1 MSIVRFYWTCSS
13 NQQGGFCTNGTPFGL
28 GRTFPL
34 QWVLRALSHAWP
46 FLESEERAES
56 HSEAVYES
64 SPDGPY
70 LFSQVNTSMSHFK
83 IRLLSAYFACF
94 AVYISFANC
103 KCKLDTCTVELSE
116 SERRSGW
123 KPLASVL
130 GDAAAAFGCVNRVE
144 ELVKQFLRGAV
155 AKLLARPSVQF
166 ISCSQD
172 ILSRES
178 LNGHALRN
186 KGSKQPVVAF
196 VLGTFP

>member
-1 MSIVRFYWTCSS
+1 MDSIDA
-13 NQQGGFCTNGTPFGL
+13 QL
-28 GRTFPL
+28 
-34 QWVLRALSHAWP
+34 LR
-46 FLESEERAES
+46 
-56 HSEAVYES
+56 
-64 SPDGPY
+64 
-70 LFSQVNTSMSHFK
+70 
-83 IRLLSAYFACF
+83 I
-94 AVYISFANC
+94 IFANC

-144 ELVKQFLRGAV
+144 ELIKQFLRGAV

-186 KGSKQPVVAF
+186 KGSKQPVVTF
-196 VLGTFP
+196 VLGTFPRGVGMRKVDCTAPVLDLTERKRQTSPRIKRPPSQGELLLSEMAVFYL

>member
-1 MSIVRFYWTCSS
+1 MSRSPTTPKFKIQMCQLYLS
-13 NQQGGFCTNGTPFGL
+13 GKCTYAGL
-28 GRTFPL
+28 AETYNISKRTL
-34 QWVLRALSHAWP
+34 REWVLK
-46 FLESEERAES
+46 
-56 HSEAVYES
+56 Y
-64 SPDGPY
+64 
-70 LFSQVNTSMSHFK
+70 N
-83 IRLLSAYFACF
+83 
-94 AVYISFANC
+94 ANC

>member
-1 MSIVRFYWTCSS
+1 M
-13 NQQGGFCTNGTPFGL
+13 
-28 GRTFPL
+28 
-34 QWVLRALSHAWP
+34 
-46 FLESEERAES
+46 
-56 HSEAVYES
+56 
-64 SPDGPY
+64 
-70 LFSQVNTSMSHFK
+70 
-83 IRLLSAYFACF
+83 
-94 AVYISFANC
+94 FANC

-144 ELVKQFLRGAV
+144 ELVKQLLRGAV

-178 LNGHALRN
+178 LNGRSLGH
-186 KGSKQPVVAF
+186 KGAEQPVVTF
-196 VLGTFP
+196 VLGTFPTRCRDAQSRLHSPSSRPD